1 MSSPLGRAGPPPML
15 TTTAFFDRALFQVA
29 CVFYIKLFSC
39 RLSCHQSEATNHFSV
54 SQTIGT
60 LLCNW
65 PILVINF
72 IRSGLRSSLFS
83 HMEHMHCSSPS
94 NKHLYTS
101 KDIVKIKW
109 SQPGPPGTLVLQF
122 VPLWCQQNSQP
133 SSRETDSEW
142 EKAGRQAQTEGD
154 GGIRER

>member
-1 MSSPLGRAGPPPML
+1 M
-15 TTTAFFDRALFQVA
+15 T
-29 CVFYIKLFSC
+29 K
-39 RLSCHQSEATNHFSV
+39 HFSI

-65 PILVINF
+65 PILVISF
-72 IRSGLRSSLFS
+72 ICSGLHSSLFS

-109 SQPGPPGTLVLQF
+109 SQPGPLGTLVLQF

-142 EKAGRQAQTEGD
+142 EKAGRQAQTKGD
-154 GGIRER
+154 GGIEEREKKQKERNTAPSLEHNRERRNGVIGTTKNLKIIENRRKRGRSR